1 MYKREFDQLLNSGNL
16 PKSIM
21 LYGENDYYIESS
33 IKKLVEI
40 SGAGN
45 SILKLYYDEY
55 DFQKAKNWL
64 SQSSLFGDVN
74 FLLVKSDKKIPR
86 KELTQLIELSFR
98 NETNYFVYAYTG
110 NEFKTLTSV
119 FTKKM
124 NAEHVRFFQPSLN
137 EAVTVIKEYAQNLNI
152 QIDRYAIEHLLMAL
166 NINLSMAV
174 NELEKLSI
182 LNGPISSKE
191 IDEHIFSLAP
201 MAVNEFLFSLFS
213 KKPLTDIINQI
224 YKLGEDEFALL
235 RQIQY
240 FTNQLFLYHIYIKLH
255 GTPNAKEILGYS
267 PPKHVVERYAKLAIK
282 TPMDVFEKVFDTLAE
297 GEIAMKTAGNSSQKE
312 TLLFSI
318 LIKIKSFLG

>member
-1 MYKREFDQLLNSGNL
+1 MYKREFDQLLNSGTL
-16 PKSIM
+16 PKSVM
-21 LYGENDYYIESS
+21 LYGENEYYIESS
-33 IKKLVEI
+33 IKKIIEI
-40 SGAGN
+40 SGAGD

-74 FLLVKSDKKIPR
+74 FLLVKSDKKIPK
-86 KELTQLIELSFR
+86 KELTQLIELAFR

-110 NEFKTLTSV
+110 SEFKTLTSA
-119 FTKKM
+119 FAKKM

-137 EAVTVIKEYAQNLNI
+137 EAVSIIKEHAQNLNI

-166 NINLSMAV
+166 NINLSMAL

-182 LNGPISSKE
+182 LNSPISSKE

-224 YKLGEDEFALL
+224 SKLGEDEFALL

-297 GEIAMKTAGNSSQKE
+297 GEIAIKTAGNSSQKE

>member
-1 MYKREFDQLLNSGNL
+1 MYKREFDQLLNSGSL
-16 PKSIM
+16 PKSVM
-21 LYGENDYYIESS
+21 LYGENEYYIESS
-33 IKKLVEI
+33 IKKIIEI
-40 SGAGN
+40 SGAGD

-74 FLLVKSDKKIPR
+74 FLLVKSDKKIPK
-86 KELTQLIELSFR
+86 KELTQLIELASK
-98 NETNYFVYAYTG
+98 NATNYFVYAYMG
-110 NEFKTLTSV
+110 SDFKTITSA

-137 EAVTVIKEYAQNLNI
+137 EAVSIIQSQAQNLDI
-152 QIDRYAIEHLLMAL
+152 QIDRYAIEHLLMAQNL
-166 NINLSMAV
+166 NLSMAI

-182 LNGPISSKE
+182 LNSPITSKE

-224 YKLGEDEFALL
+224 SKLGEDEFALL

-255 GTPNAKEILGYS
+255 GTPNAKEILGFT
-267 PPKHVVERYAKLAIK
+267 PPKHIVDRYAKLAIK
-282 TPMDVFEKVFDTLAE
+282 TPIDVFEKIFDTLAV
-297 GEIAMKTAGNSSQKE
+297 GEIAMKTANSPSQKE

>member
-1 MYKREFDQLLNSGNL
+1 MYKREFDQLLNSGSL

-21 LYGENDYYIESS
+21 LYGENDYYIDNS
-33 IKKLVEI
+33 IKKIIEI
-40 SGAGN
+40 SGASD

-55 DFQKAKNWL
+55 NFQKAKNWL
-64 SQSSLFGDVN
+64 GQSSLFGDIN
-74 FLLVKSDKKIPR
+74 FLLIKSDKKIPK
-86 KELTQLIELSFR
+86 KELTQLIDLSFR
-98 NETNYFVYAYTG
+98 NETNFFVYAYTG
-110 NEFKTLTSV
+110 SDFRTLTSA

-124 NAEHVRFFQPSLN
+124 NAEHVRFFQPALN
-137 EAVTVIKEYAQNLNI
+137 EAVAVIKEYAQSLNI
-152 QIDRYAIEHLLMAL
+152 QIDRYAIEHLLTAL
-166 NINLSMAV
+166 NLNLSMAV

-182 LNGPISSKE
+182 LNGPIGSKE

-213 KKPLTDIINQI
+213 KKPLRDVINQI
-224 YKLGEDEFALL
+224 NQLGEDEFALL

-255 GTPNAKEILGYS
+255 GEPNAKEILGYS
-267 PPKHVVERYAKLAIK
+267 PPKHIVDRYAQLAIK
-282 TPMDVFEKVFDTLAE
+282 TPMDVFEKIFDTLAE
-297 GEIAMKTAGNSSQKE
+297 GEIAIKTAGNSSQKE

>member
-1 MYKREFDQLLNSGNL
+1 MYKHDFDQLLNSKKL
-16 PKSIM
+16 PKSVM
-21 LYGENDYYIESS
+21 LYGENEYYIENS
-33 IKKLVEI
+33 IKKLIEI
-40 SGAGN
+40 SGAGD

-74 FLLVKSDKKIPR
+74 FLLVKSDKKIPK
-86 KELTQLIELSFR
+86 KELTQLIDLSFR
-98 NETNYFVYAYTG
+98 NETNFFVYAYTG
-110 NEFKTLTSV
+110 SDLKTLTSA

-124 NAEHVRFFQPSLN
+124 NAEHVRFFQPTLN
-137 EAVTVIKEYAQNLNI
+137 EAVTVIKEHAQKLNM
-152 QIDRYAIEHLLMAL
+152 QIERYAIEHLLMAL

-182 LNGPISSKE
+182 LNGPIGSKE

-224 YKLGEDEFALL
+224 SKLGEDEFALL

-240 FTNQLFLYHIYIKLH
+240 FVNQLFLYHIYIKLH

-282 TPMDVFEKVFDTLAE
+282 TPIDVFEKIFDTLSV
-297 GEIAMKTAGNSSQKE
+297 GELAMKTASSSSQKE

>member
-1 MYKREFDQLLNSGNL
+1 MYKREFDQLLNSGSL

-21 LYGENDYYIESS
+21 LYGENEYYIESS
-33 IKKLVEI
+33 IKKIVDK
-40 SGAGN
+40 SGAGD
-45 SILKLYYDEY
+45 SVLKLYYDEY

-64 SQSSLFGDVN
+64 GQSSLFGDVN
-74 FLLVKSDKKIPR
+74 FLLVKSDKKIPN
-86 KELTQLIELSFR
+86 KELTQLIELAFR
-98 NETNYFVYAYTG
+98 NETNFFVYAYTG
-110 NEFKTLTSV
+110 SDFRTLTSA

-137 EAVTVIKEYAQNLNI
+137 EAVSVIKEYAKNLNI

-166 NINLSMAV
+166 NINLSMAI

-182 LNGPISSKE
+182 LNGPIGSKE

-201 MAVNEFLFSLFS
+201 MAVNEFIFSLFS
-213 KKPLTDIINQI
+213 KKPLTDILSQTNQ
-224 YKLGEDEFALL
+224 LGEDEFALL

-255 GTPNAKEILGYS
+255 GVPNAKEIVGYA

-282 TPMDVFEKVFDTLAE
+282 TPIDVFEKIFDTLAE
-297 GEIAMKTAGNSSQKE
+297 GEIAIKTAGSSSQKE

>member
-1 MYKREFDQLLNSGNL
+1 MYKREFDQLLNSGSL

-21 LYGENDYYIESS
+21 LYGENEYYIESS
-33 IKKLVEI
+33 IKKIVDK
-40 SGAGN
+40 SGAGD
-45 SILKLYYDEY
+45 SVLKLYYDEY

-64 SQSSLFGDVN
+64 GQSSLFGDVN
-74 FLLVKSDKKIPR
+74 FLLVKSDKKIPN
-86 KELTQLIELSFR
+86 KELTQLIELAFR
-98 NETNYFVYAYTG
+98 NETNFFAYAYTG
-110 NEFKTLTSV
+110 SDFRTLTSA

-137 EAVTVIKEYAQNLNI
+137 EAVSVIKEYAKNLNI

-166 NINLSMAV
+166 NINLSMAI

-182 LNGPISSKE
+182 LNGPIGSKE

-201 MAVNEFLFSLFS
+201 MAVNEFIFSLFS
-213 KKPLTDIINQI
+213 KKPLTDILSQTNQ
-224 YKLGEDEFALL
+224 LGEDEFALL

-255 GTPNAKEILGYS
+255 GVPNAKEIVGYA

-282 TPMDVFEKVFDTLAE
+282 TPIDVFEKIFDTLAE
-297 GEIAMKTAGNSSQKE
+297 GEIAIKTAGSSSQKE